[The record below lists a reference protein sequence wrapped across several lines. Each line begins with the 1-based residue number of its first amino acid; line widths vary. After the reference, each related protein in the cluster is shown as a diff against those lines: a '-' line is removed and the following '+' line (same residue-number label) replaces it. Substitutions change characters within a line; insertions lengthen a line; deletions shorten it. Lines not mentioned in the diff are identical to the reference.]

1 MSGFHF
7 LPIIFNVTSISQVT
21 KSGLVVDEARQ
32 KLYSACEAK
41 GVAITVMKP
50 LGAGTLLKAESS
62 PFGVAMTVP
71 QCIQYCL
78 DRNGVK
84 VVIVGCHTVEEV
96 PEAVKYYDVTDEERS
111 YAHIFSQGHAIR
123 MTGRCMHC
131 NHCQP
136 CPAHIDIAAVTK
148 FLDLATQQDTVPE
161 TVAQHYRALPA
172 TADGISQTQLIRI
185 NRVPFLRHPGRF
197 VSGAVLPREP
207 MHHCLN
213 PIAIVSKSPQSLF
226 RTGSA
231 GFCF

>member
-1 MSGFHF
+1 MSGLHF
-7 LPIIFNVTSISQVT
+7 RPIIFNVISISQVT

-41 GVAITVMKP
+41 GVA
-50 LGAGTLLKAESS
+50 
-62 PFGVAMTVP
+62 MTVP

-84 VVIVGCHTVEEV
+84 VVIVGCHTVKEV
-96 PEAVKYYDVTDEERS
+96 LEAVKYYDVTDEERS

-123 MTGRCMHC
+123 MTGRCMYC

-172 TADGISQTQLIRI
+172 TADGISQTRQIRI
-185 NRVPFLRHPGRF
+185 NRVPILRHSGRF

-207 MHHCLN
+207 MHHC
-213 PIAIVSKSPQSLF
+213 
-226 RTGSA
+226 
-231 GFCF
+231 

>member
-7 LPIIFNVTSISQVT
+7 PPIIFNVTSISQVT
-21 KSGLVVDEARQ
+21 KSGLVADEARQ

-96 PEAVKYYDVTDEERS
+96 LEAVKYYDVTDEERS
-111 YAHIFSQGHAIR
+111 YAHIFSQRHAIR
-123 MTGRCMHC
+123 MTGRCMYC

-136 CPAHIDIAAVTK
+136 CPYRYCSRHQISGSGNTAGHGAGNGGAA
-148 FLDLATQQDTVPE
+148 L
-161 TVAQHYRALPA
+161 
-172 TADGISQTQLIRI
+172 
-185 NRVPFLRHPGRF
+185 
-197 VSGAVLPREP
+197 SGASGYGGRYFANAADPNKSRSDPPSSGQICLRRCSAPGTHAP
-207 MHHCLN
+207 LLN
-213 PIAIVSKSPQSLF
+213 PVTIVSKSPQSLF